1 MQFCFCDFNRFFG
14 DDHGVVFAVGFGA
27 FGASGV
33 RHIHFLDFQSFPFG
47 EIFKIL
53 APFAGVFEIAFID
66 FAQKFSRQN
75 NILRVRD
82 GFVRGNIQIHAYV
95 DCLDCSTFD

>member
-1 MQFCFCDFNRFFG
+1 
-14 DDHGVVFAVGFGA
+14 VVFAVGGGDFVASWLPNLIFLA
-27 FGASGV
+27 FT
-33 RHIHFLDFQSFPFG
+33 SFPFG